1 MRDWTLKTTR
11 KGLLVV
17 LSAPSGG
24 GKSTLTKSLLAADPQ
39 LAYSVS
45 HTTRPIRPGEV
56 DGRHYHFIDDEAFE
70 RLVAQSA
77 FYEHAVVHGH
87 RYGTSR
93 KRVEEMLDGGKD
105 VLMDL
110 DVQGGLNVKRQTPDS
125 VLIFLLPP
133 SLEVLRLRLERRGT
147 DAQEVIAQR
156 LEKAEVEIRHWQDY
170 DFAVINEDL
179 DVAVAKV
186 RGIVEAERHRPS
198 RLELHWSN
206 GPRSAH

>member
-1 MRDWTLKTTR
+1 MADWTLKTTR

-45 HTTRPIRPGEV
+45 HTTRPIRPGEI
-56 DGRHYHFIDDEAFE
+56 DGRHYHFIDDAAFD
-70 RLVAQSA
+70 RLLAEGA

-93 KRVEEMLDGGKD
+93 VQVEAMLAQGKD

-110 DVQGGLNVKRQTPDS
+110 DVQGGLNVKSQTPDS

-147 DAQEVIAQR
+147 DAQEVIARR
-156 LEKAEVEIRHWQDY
+156 LEKAETEIKHWEQYDY
-170 DFAVINEDL
+170 AVMNEDL
-179 DVAVAKV
+179 DVTVAKV
-186 RGIVEAERHRPS
+186 RGIVEAERHRPP
-198 RLELHWSN
+198 RLEIHWSN
-206 GPRSAH
+206 GPSAQG